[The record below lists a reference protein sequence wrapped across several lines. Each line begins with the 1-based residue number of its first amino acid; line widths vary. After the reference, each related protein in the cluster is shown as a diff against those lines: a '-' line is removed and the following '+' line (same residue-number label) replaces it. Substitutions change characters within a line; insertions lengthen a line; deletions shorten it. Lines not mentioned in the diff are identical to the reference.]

1 MASPAQAP
9 DNNPSTLNEQPAA
22 PTPSHNVAV
31 PVNDEFL
38 IHQLLPR
45 REIHLL
51 GGPSGSGKTTLLLEI
66 IEDWRQGRKVFGYQ
80 SFPAPFCYVGCDRS
94 KASTARTLERIGISP
109 DNIPIASLID
119 SSMDEPDFPKV
130 LALARS
136 IVPDCRVLFIDA
148 IGVLC
153 PNGKIND
160 YGVVSRF
167 LTRGTRLCA
176 KEDITIIGLGHSP
189 KVKKGEAFENPR
201 QRFLGSVAWGGFSDT
216 MIFVEPVD
224 PEDPAD
230 PNRKVILLPRN
241 IRGET
246 LDYQFN
252 DDGRLVCTT
261 VQQSN
266 FIMDTWLAKQ
276 AKGAELSTGALV
288 EAGERAQLNKRTVH
302 RWIKDVME
310 NGRLV
315 KAGHGM
321 YKVAGVS

>member
-1 MASPAQAP
+1 MASPAEAP
-9 DNNPSTLNEQPAA
+9 DNTPTSPSPAPAEQYI
-22 PTPSHNVAV
+22 V
-31 PVNDEFL
+31 
-38 IHQLLPR
+38 HQLLPR

-66 IEDWRQGRKVFGYQ
+66 IEDWRQGKKVFGYQ
-80 SFPAPFCYVGCDRS
+80 SFPAPFVYIGCDRS

-109 DNIPIASLID
+109 ANIPIASLID

-130 LALARS
+130 LTLAKS
-136 IVPDCRVLFIDA
+136 IVPDVRVLFIDA

-167 LTRGTRLCA
+167 LTRGTRICHTA
-176 KEDITIIGLGHSP
+176 DITIIGLGHSP

-216 MIFVEPVD
+216 MIFVEPSD

-230 PNRKVILLPRN
+230 PNRKVMLLPRN
-241 IRGET
+241 VRGET

-252 DDGRLVCTT
+252 EDGRLICTT
-261 VQQSN
+261 IAQTN
-266 FIMDTWLAKQ
+266 FILDEWLKKHTVGTALQ
-276 AKGAELSTGALV
+276 TAGIVDEAARKGVSRAACFRWLKEQV
-288 EAGERAQLNKRTVH
+288 EAGTLGK
-302 RWIKDVME
+302 
-310 NGRLV
+310 G
-315 KAGHGM
+315 GHGV
-321 YKVAGVS
+321 YKVLGRN